1 MRSGQ
6 RCCGSSVL
14 STSSRRSGS
23 RGLVEMFDLRACLVS
38 TPSRSSP
45 LPVFGPELIN
55 GVLDR
60 NGYRV
65 APGAL
70 LGLTGLPRSCLGDTA
85 SQRSTGRRR
94 AYSALGVGGGSSG
107 SSAGVPGRGSSQM
120 RLNSPIKSVV
130 LAVDGRGLTAVRPL
144 LRGFSTADAGS
155 ELFDGDFVPWR
166 FSTPERV
173 DGLPHPGVR
182 KPAHST

>member
-1 MRSGQ
+1 
-6 RCCGSSVL
+6 
-14 STSSRRSGS
+14 
-23 RGLVEMFDLRACLVS
+23 MFDLRACLVS